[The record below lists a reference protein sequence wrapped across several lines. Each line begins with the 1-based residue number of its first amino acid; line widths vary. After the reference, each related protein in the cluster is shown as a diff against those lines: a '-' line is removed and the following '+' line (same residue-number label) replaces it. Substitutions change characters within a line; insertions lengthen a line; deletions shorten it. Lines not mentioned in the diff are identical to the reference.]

1 MECVLYNYVANNY
14 TVPTDKETVRKRADA
29 IDSTSTHGAVGAKE
43 QYHLSLLN
51 VLAILIG
58 HMKFTSHETRLETL
72 RWLLWLHKKLPR
84 RVGIVMVIMIF
95 VLQHLLFQIYRQA
108 GKLLPQLQEML
119 TDISDRVY
127 IFIKKNGHALKFTT
141 FSGIEP
147 CTPSHSYFINV

>member
-84 RVGIVMVIMIF
+84 RVGNCYGYNDF
-95 VLQHLLFQIYRQA
+95 C
-108 GKLLPQLQEML
+108 L
-119 TDISDRVY
+119 TASALSDISS
-127 IFIKKNGHALKFTT
+127 GWQTFTPAPGNVDGY
-141 FSGIEP
+141 FRQGI
-147 CTPSHSYFINV
+147 HFR